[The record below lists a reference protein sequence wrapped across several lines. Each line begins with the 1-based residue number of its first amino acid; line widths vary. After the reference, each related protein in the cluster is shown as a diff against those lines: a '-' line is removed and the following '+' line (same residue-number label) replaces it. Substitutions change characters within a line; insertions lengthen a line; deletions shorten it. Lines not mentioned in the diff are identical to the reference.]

1 MVFIINHTNVRVG
14 LAEKKEEKKLRW
26 FNHQQVFQ
34 YIFFLKFFKILQL
47 ILVMIIIVD
56 LFFIKLDTAQKIK
69 FSIKNFFSKCDQVS
83 KCDFYAVK
91 GILRTFSNIYDGVI
105 CESNYAYDTTPFVY
119 RQNFSEVTN

>member
-1 MVFIINHTNVRVG
+1 MVLIINHTNVRVG

-47 ILVMIIIVD
+47 MLMIIIVD

-91 GILRTFSNIYDGVI
+91 GILRTFSNIYDGVL
-105 CESNYAYDTTPFVY
+105 CESN
-119 RQNFSEVTN
+119 

>member
-1 MVFIINHTNVRVG
+1 MVLIINHTNVRVG

-69 FSIKNFFSKCDQVS
+69 FSIKKLSSVNVTKSV
-83 KCDFYAVK
+83 
-91 GILRTFSNIYDGVI
+91 NVI
-105 CESNYAYDTTPFVY
+105 FMS
-119 RQNFSEVTN
+119 

>member
-47 ILVMIIIVD
+47 MLMIIIVD

-69 FSIKNFFSKCDQVS
+69 FSIKNFFNKCDQVS
-83 KCDFYAVK
+83 KCDFYVVK
-91 GILRTFSNIYDGVI
+91 GILRTL
-105 CESNYAYDTTPFVY
+105 
-119 RQNFSEVTN
+119 

>member
-47 ILVMIIIVD
+47 MLMIIIVD

-69 FSIKNFFSKCDQVS
+69 FSIKKLSSVNVTKSV
-83 KCDFYAVK
+83 
-91 GILRTFSNIYDGVI
+91 NVI
-105 CESNYAYDTTPFVY
+105 FMS
-119 RQNFSEVTN
+119 